1 MELYEHQRRTVE
13 FLHRAPRTLDLSD
26 CGTGKTRAV
35 LAEFVER
42 RQQGGSKALVFAPKG
57 ILEPTWVQEI
67 RRWFPGITWSVAH
80 ADRRWKAFQ
89 RDADIY
95 LINTDAA
102 SWCARN
108 LPAEHWRD
116 FGTLIVD
123 ESSSFKNPDSQRS
136 NAMRAL
142 VQHFPFRRLLSGTP
156 CPNSITDIW
165 HQVHLLDDGQRLG
178 PSFWRFRDAVCEPI
192 RGAAGWQDKP
202 EAQQMVFR
210 CINDVT
216 IRHRFEDCLSI
227 PPNHSYS
234 VMFDLPE
241 KLMHHYQCALH
252 SAVLRLKQ
260 ERVVTRFHA
269 VALATKLFQI
279 ASGALYTDKARHYAV
294 LDRTRVELVMDLLRE
309 RPHSIVAFQW
319 RHQRD
324 ELVRAAKGYGYS
336 FGVLDGSVS
345 EKDRSVVVRAF
356 QDGGLKALFVH
367 PRTAA
372 HGLNLTRGT
381 TTIWASPTYSSEAY
395 HQLRHRIHRAG
406 QTQKTETIHVL
417 ARNTIDERVYARL
430 GTKLDAMAL
439 LLEFMAERE
448 DCRS

>member
-13 FLHRAPRTLDLSD
+13 FLHRVPRTLDLSD
-26 CGTGKTRAV
+26 CGTGKTRAT
-35 LAEFVER
+35 LTEFVSR
-42 RQQGGSKALVFAPKG
+42 RRHGGSKALVFAPKS
-57 ILEPTWVQEI
+57 ILEPTWVHEI
-67 RRWFPGITWSVAH
+67 RRWFPGIRWSVAH
-80 ADRRWKAFQ
+80 ADGRSKAFQ

-95 LINTDAA
+95 LINADAA
-102 SWCARN
+102 RWCVRN
-108 LPAEHWRD
+108 LPFEFWHD
-116 FGTLIVD
+116 FGTLILD
-123 ESSSFKNPDSQRS
+123 ESSAFKNPESQRS
-136 NAMRAL
+136 QAMRTL
-142 VQHFPFRRLLSGTP
+142 LHHFPYRRLLSGTP

-192 RGAAGWQDKP
+192 RGAAGWLDKP

-227 PPNHSYS
+227 PPNHTYS
-234 VMFDLPE
+234 VVFDLSE
-241 KLMHHYQCALH
+241 KLKHHYQCALH

-269 VALATKLFQI
+269 AALATKLLQV
-279 ASGALYTDKARHYAV
+279 ASGALYTGEDGHYEV
-294 LDRTRVELVMDLLRE
+294 LDRTRVELIMDLLQE

-324 ELVRAAKGYGYS
+324 ELLRAARKRGFAVS
-336 FGVLDGSVS
+336 VLDGSVNQ
-345 EKDRSVVVRAF
+345 KDRDLVVLAF
-356 QDGGLKALFVH
+356 QEGVLKALFVH

-372 HGLNLTRGT
+372 YGLNLTRGT

-395 HQLRHRIHRAG
+395 HQLRHRIYRSG
-406 QTQKTETIHVL
+406 QTQRTETLHLL
-417 ARNTIDERVYARL
+417 ARNTIDEMVYQRL

-439 LLEFMAERE
+439 LSELIADHE
-448 DCRS
+448 SSI